1 MDLEMGFFWGL
12 GLWFA
17 GINMDLEMG
26 FFWGLGLWFA
36 GINMDLEMGGGGE
49 GVGCGVGG
57 LGCVGVAGG
66 GAS

>member
-1 MDLEMGFFWGL
+1 MAE
-12 GLWFA
+12 
-17 GINMDLEMG
+17 INMDLEMG

>member
-36 GINMDLEMGGGGE
+36 GINMDLEMGGGVRVW
-49 GVGCGVGG
+49 GVGLGGWGVWG
-57 LGCVGVAGG
+57 
-66 GAS
+66 